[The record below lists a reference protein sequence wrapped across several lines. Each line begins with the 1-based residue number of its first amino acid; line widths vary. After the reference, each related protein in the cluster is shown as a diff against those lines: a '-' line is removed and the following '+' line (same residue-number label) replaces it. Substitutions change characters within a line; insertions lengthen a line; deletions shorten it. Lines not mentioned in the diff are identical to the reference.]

1 MYRLIPPPI
10 SKNKEYHES
19 AWDTRNMPYNVDIIR
34 KTIKDSLTVV
44 MQEEVKENFG
54 KNYRT
59 IPTKEWINILGTLEN
74 RHNRMRIAR
83 EYHKSTAKKKN
94 YEQLDGDD
102 AKNKST
108 PRFTCNKR
116 KPNHGNDK
124 KQNSYSHHSTQ
135 RYCVLFN
142 NT

>member
-59 IPTKEWINILGTLEN
+59 IPTKEWIYLLSSPEA
-74 RHNRMRIAR
+74 RDDSRCAAR
-83 EYHKSTAKKKN
+83 ESQKTN
-94 YEQLDGDD
+94 
-102 AKNKST
+102 NK
-108 PRFTCNKR
+108 
-116 KPNHGNDK
+116 
-124 KQNSYSHHSTQ
+124 
-135 RYCVLFN
+135 
-142 NT
+142 